1 MSTLMIDHIQRTP
14 DVCGGKPRIAG
25 RRITVAHVAVAHE
38 EAGLDAEAI
47 AAEYDLTLGQ
57 VHAAL
62 SYYYDH
68 RDEIDQSM
76 REDEAFVEEMRSR
89 FQSDVQTRLKGQQAG

>member
-1 MSTLMIDHIQRTP
+1 MIEHIQRTP
-14 DVCGGKPRIAG
+14 DLCGGKPHIAG
-25 RRITVAHVAVAHE
+25 RRITVAHIAVAHE
-38 EAGLDAEAI
+38 EARLDAETI

-89 FQSDVQTRLKGQQAG
+89 FQSDVQTRLKGQQPG